1 MGGAVDGHDVNAGGE
16 IVAAGHDASEGV
28 DAKCVI
34 VAFNGYRAYAAF
46 DSYSGSEVVDG
57 VVKS

>member
-1 MGGAVDGHDVNAGGE
+1 MGGAVDGHDIDAGGE
-16 IVAAGHDASEGV
+16 IVAAGHDAGEGIYTE
-28 DAKCVI
+28 CVI